1 MALFDSKAKVIQGY
15 EKSISDKNL
24 SIKRYYDEIGRLYYG
39 QYKDNNVDVT
49 KDINNRCESV
59 TKLYRDIEELKHK
72 ILFEK
77 GLKLCPSCKQENN
90 LEYAFC
96 FKCGNKFDPESATR
110 VIMFDEEPK
119 TPAAAAAEEAV
130 EVKAEVVAEAKEVKD
145 AEEEEA
151 PAEEEKKESAEE

>member
-1 MALFDSKAKVIQGY
+1 MALFDSKAKIIQGY

-49 KDINNRCESV
+49 KDINNRCDAV

-77 GLKLCPSCKQENN
+77 GLKLCPACKTENS

-96 FKCGNKFDPESATR
+96 FKCGNKFDPESSKR
-110 VIMFDEEPK
+110 VIMADEITVTSEVPADEEVE
-119 TPAAAAAEEAV
+119 EEAADV
-130 EVKAEVVAEAKEVKD
+130 EEEVVEDV
-145 AEEEEA
+145 AEEETK
-151 PAEEEKKESAEE
+151 EE

>member
-110 VIMFDEEPK
+110 VIMFDEDPK
-119 TPAAAAAEEAV
+119 TPVAEVEEKAEEKAEEA
-130 EVKAEVVAEAKEVKD
+130 EAEA
-145 AEEEEA
+145 EEKEEA
-151 PAEEEKKESAEE
+151 PAEEEKTESTEE

>member
-15 EKSISDKNL
+15 EKSINDKNL
-24 SIKRYYDEIGRLYYG
+24 AIKRYYDEIGRLYYG

-49 KDINNRCESV
+49 KDINNRCDAV

-77 GLKLCPSCKQENN
+77 GLKLCPACKQENN

-96 FKCGNKFDPESATR
+96 FKCGTKFDPESAKR
-110 VIMFDEEPK
+110 VIMADEIT
-119 TPAAAAAEEAV
+119 TPAAPVEDDVEDDDVEDEDV
-130 EVKAEVVAEAKEVKD
+130 EV
-145 AEEEEA
+145 EEED
-151 PAEEEKKESAEE
+151 EEKVDEE

>member
-49 KDINNRCESV
+49 KDINNRCDSV

-119 TPAAAAAEEAV
+119 AATAVAETAAEEVEDKVEEAAEEA
-130 EVKAEVVAEAKEVKD
+130 EEAEQ
-145 AEEEEA
+145 AEEKEASEE
-151 PAEEEKKESAEE
+151 

>member
-1 MALFDSKAKVIQGY
+1 MALFDPKTKVIQGY
-15 EKSISDKNL
+15 EKAISDKNL

-49 KDINNRCESV
+49 KDINTRCDSV

-77 GLKLCPSCKQENN
+77 GLKLCPSCKTENN

-96 FKCGNKFDPESATR
+96 FKCGNKFNPESATR
-110 VIMFDEEPK
+110 VIMEDEI
-119 TPAAAAAEEAV
+119 TPAPS
-130 EVKAEVVAEAKEVKD
+130 
-145 AEEEEA
+145 A
-151 PAEEEKKESAEE
+151 PAEEKAEEKPAEEKSEDTAE

>member
-1 MALFDSKAKVIQGY
+1 MALFDSKAKIIQGY

-49 KDINNRCESV
+49 KDINNRCDAV

-77 GLKLCPSCKQENN
+77 GLKLCPACKTENS

-96 FKCGNKFDPESATR
+96 FKCGNKFDPESSKR
-110 VIMFDEEPK
+110 VIMADEIT
-119 TPAAAAAEEAV
+119 TPSV
-130 EVKAEVVAEAKEVKD
+130 D
-145 AEEEEA
+145 EEEA
-151 PAEEEKKESAEE
+151 EVIEEEIEEDVEEEIDEEDKKDEE

>member
-119 TPAAAAAEEAV
+119 AAPEEPAAEDAAETAE
-130 EVKAEVVAEAKEVKD
+130 EDKAEG
-145 AEEEEA
+145 A
-151 PAEEEKKESAEE
+151 PAEEEKKESTEE

>member
-1 MALFDSKAKVIQGY
+1 MALFDSKAKIIQGY

-49 KDINNRCESV
+49 KDINNRCDAV

-77 GLKLCPSCKQENN
+77 GLKLCPACKTENS

-96 FKCGNKFDPESATR
+96 FKCGNKFDPESSKR
-110 VIMFDEEPK
+110 VIMADEIT
-119 TPAAAAAEEAV
+119 TPSV
-130 EVKAEVVAEAKEVKD
+130 D
-145 AEEEEA
+145 EEEA
-151 PAEEEKKESAEE
+151 EVIEEEIEEEVEEEIDEEDKKDEE

>member
-15 EKSISDKNL
+15 EKSINDKNL

-49 KDINNRCESV
+49 KDINNRCDAV

-77 GLKLCPSCKQENN
+77 GLKLCPACKTENN

-96 FKCGNKFDPESATR
+96 FKCGNKFDPESAKR
-110 VIMFDEEPK
+110 VIMADELPAKVEPVEEVVEDEVEEEDEEEV
-119 TPAAAAAEEAV
+119 EEDR
-130 EVKAEVVAEAKEVKD
+130 KSVV
-145 AEEEEA
+145 
-151 PAEEEKKESAEE
+151 

>member
-1 MALFDSKAKVIQGY
+1 MALFDSKAKIIQGY
-15 EKSISDKNL
+15 EKSISDKNI

-49 KDINNRCESV
+49 KDINNRCDAV

-77 GLKLCPSCKQENN
+77 GLKLCPACKTENS

-96 FKCGNKFDPESATR
+96 FKCGNKFDPESSKR
-110 VIMFDEEPK
+110 VIMADEIT
-119 TPAAAAAEEAV
+119 TPAI
-130 EVKAEVVAEAKEVKD
+130 
-145 AEEEEA
+145 EA
-151 PAEEEKKESAEE
+151 PADDEVEDDVVEEEVDEVEADDEEKKDEE

>member
-1 MALFDSKAKVIQGY
+1 MALFDPKTKVIQGY
-15 EKSISDKNL
+15 EKAISDKNL

-49 KDINNRCESV
+49 KDINTRCDSV

-77 GLKLCPSCKQENN
+77 GLKLCPSCKTENN

-96 FKCGNKFDPESATR
+96 FKCGNKFNPESATR
-110 VIMFDEEPK
+110 VIMEDEI
-119 TPAAAAAEEAV
+119 TPAPS
-130 EVKAEVVAEAKEVKD
+130 
-145 AEEEEA
+145 A
-151 PAEEEKKESAEE
+151 PAETKAEEKAEEKPAEEKSEDTAE

>member
-15 EKSISDKNL
+15 EKSINDKNL

-39 QYKDNNVDVT
+39 QYKDNKVDVT
-49 KDINNRCESV
+49 KDINNRCDAV

-77 GLKLCPSCKQENN
+77 GLKLCPACKTENN

-96 FKCGNKFDPESATR
+96 FKCGNKFDPESAKR
-110 VIMFDEEPK
+110 VIMADELPTKVEPVEEEVIE
-119 TPAAAAAEEAV
+119 AEDV
-130 EVKAEVVAEAKEVKD
+130 
-145 AEEEEA
+145 EEEE
-151 PAEEEKKESAEE
+151 EEEVVDEDSKDEE

>member
-1 MALFDSKAKVIQGY
+1 MALFDSKAKIIQGY
-15 EKSISDKNL
+15 EKSINDKNL

-49 KDINNRCESV
+49 KDINNRCDAV

-77 GLKLCPSCKQENN
+77 GLKLCPACKTENN

-96 FKCGNKFDPESATR
+96 FKCGNKFDPESSKR
-110 VIMFDEEPK
+110 VIMADEYEQM
-119 TPAAAAAEEAV
+119 AAEPEAEDEV
-130 EVKAEVVAEAKEVKD
+130 EVIDDEDVV
-145 AEEEEA
+145 
-151 PAEEEKKESAEE
+151 EEEKTEDEE

>member
-1 MALFDSKAKVIQGY
+1 MALFDPKTKVIQGY
-15 EKSISDKNL
+15 EKAIGDKNL

-49 KDINNRCESV
+49 KDINTRCDSV

-77 GLKLCPSCKQENN
+77 GLKLCPSCKTENN

-96 FKCGNKFDPESATR
+96 FKCGTKFNPESATR
-110 VIMFDEEPK
+110 VIMDDEIAPA
-119 TPAAAAAEEAV
+119 PAA
-130 EVKAEVVAEAKEVKD
+130 
-145 AEEEEA
+145 EEA
-151 PAEEEKKESAEE
+151 PAEPAVEEAAEEKAAEEASEDTAAE

>member
-15 EKSISDKNL
+15 EKSINDKNL
-24 SIKRYYDEIGRLYYG
+24 AIKRYYDEIGRLYYG

-49 KDINNRCESV
+49 KDINNRCDAV

-77 GLKLCPSCKQENN
+77 GLKLCPACKTENN

-96 FKCGNKFDPESATR
+96 FKCGNKFDPESAKR
-110 VIMFDEEPK
+110 VIMADELPTKVEPV
-119 TPAAAAAEEAV
+119 EE
-130 EVKAEVVAEAKEVKD
+130 EVIEDEDV
-145 AEEEEA
+145 EEEEVV
-151 PAEEEKKESAEE
+151 EEDSKDEE

>member
-59 TKLYRDIEELKHK
+59 TKLYRDIEELKQK

-119 TPAAAAAEEAV
+119 TPAAAAEEAV

-151 PAEEEKKESAEE
+151 PAEEEKKESTEE